1 MKSFFYTQPLSIEL
15 TPLTSVYDEEGH
27 EVFRF
32 QRYYSNKLKK
42 IIDRTMDYRYFL
54 DYRVY
59 DLNDQLLFVCK
70 KISRKGRVYYIARD
84 IQTMDDYM
92 ISYDKWKELVSD
104 LLITG
109 KDIQIVIDKE
119 MESSWS
125 RFIYKE
131 KEIAR
136 WKADIAKEFMVHLE
150 IEDDSPITNPAFFL
164 AISQCVL
171 FIGA

>member
-15 TPLTSVYDEEGH
+15 TPLTSVYDEAGN
-27 EVFRF
+27 EVYKF
-32 QRYYSNKLKK
+32 QRYYSNKLKRV
-42 IIDRTMDYRYFL
+42 IDRTMDYKYFL

-59 DLNDQLLFVCK
+59 DMNDQLLFVCK

-109 KDIQIVIDKE
+109 KDIQIVVDKE
-119 MESSWS
+119 MESNWS
-125 RFIYKE
+125 RFIYE
-131 KEIAR
+131 DKEIAR
-136 WKADIAKEFMVHLE
+136 WKADVAEEFMVHLE
-150 IEDDSPITNPAFFL
+150 IEEDSPITNPAFFL